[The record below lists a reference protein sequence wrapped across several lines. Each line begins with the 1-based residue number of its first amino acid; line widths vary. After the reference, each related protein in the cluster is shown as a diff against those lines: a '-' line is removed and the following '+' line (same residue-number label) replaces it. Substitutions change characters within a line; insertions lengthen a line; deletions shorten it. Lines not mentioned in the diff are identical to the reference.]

1 MHISAVTTALHCTPL
16 LLLLQVC
23 STRVARKVTYDD
35 RAAPHSP
42 FFWCEECFMLMHY
55 DQQVSTEEHR
65 RAQHQCGGVWVYG
78 TGGVGGDACAL
89 MQSCMQERERGSHC
103 HAAPLQMPAVSD

>member
-1 MHISAVTTALHCTPL
+1 M
-16 LLLLQVC
+16 C

-55 DQQVSTEEHR
+55 DQQVSTEEHSIS
-65 RAQHQCGGVWVYG
+65 
-78 TGGVGGDACAL
+78 VGMFGCMAL
-89 MQSCMQERERGSHC
+89 AGL
-103 HAAPLQMPAVSD
+103 AAMHVR

>member
-1 MHISAVTTALHCTPL
+1 MP
-16 LLLLQVC
+16 QVC

-55 DQQVSTEEHR
+55 DQQVS
-65 RAQHQCGGVWVYG
+65 AGGAVLWG
-78 TGGVGGDACAL
+78 AELGHARGGDGGGGAVGGGWG
-89 MQSCMQERERGSHC
+89 RH
-103 HAAPLQMPAVSD
+103 